1 MDPITF
7 SIITPS
13 YNQGKFLEDAIK
25 SVLIQKGN
33 FYIDYIIMDGG
44 STDNSVEI
52 IKKYEGLILN
62 RKLAINCK
70 GIKYRWRSEKDEG
83 QADAIEKGFA
93 LTSGDI
99 GAWLNSDDVY
109 YNDEVFANVSR
120 YFISEDIDL
129 LIGNGTLTDKEG
141 NFIGDYRT
149 EKIDIKELIFL
160 DYHILQP
167 SAFLR
172 LEYFKKNN
180 FDKYLN
186 YTFDVEFFIRLLK
199 KGIKYKKIK
208 EYLSC
213 FRIYPEIKTMSGLE
227 KRYRESLLIA
237 NKFSND
243 KTFLFISRIF
253 KYFSEV
259 IEIKYQRY
267 FLVRLLTQLIRNIA
281 YRLVI
286 GTWGRK

>member
-1 MDPITF
+1 M
-7 SIITPS
+7 
-13 YNQGKFLEDAIK
+13 
-25 SVLIQKGN
+25 
-33 FYIDYIIMDGG
+33 
-44 STDNSVEI
+44 
-52 IKKYEGLILN
+52 
-62 RKLAINCK
+62 
-70 GIKYRWRSEKDEG
+70 
-83 QADAIEKGFA
+83 
-93 LTSGDI
+93 
-99 GAWLNSDDVY
+99 
-109 YNDEVFANVSR
+109 SR

>member
-243 KTFLFISRIF
+243 KTVLFISRIF

>member
-199 KGIKYKKIK
+199 KGVKYKKIK

>member
-1 MDPITF
+1 MIPITF

>member
-62 RKLAINCK
+62 RKMAINCK

-83 QADAIEKGFA
+83 QADALEKGFA

>member
-1 MDPITF
+1 MIPITF

-25 SVLIQKGN
+25 SVLIQRGD
-33 FYIDYIIMDGG
+33 FHIDYIIMDGG

-52 IKKYEGLILN
+52 IKKYEQVLADG
-62 RKLAINCK
+62 KLPISCR
-70 GIKYRWRSEKDEG
+70 GIQYRWVSEKDNG
-83 QADAIEKGFA
+83 QADAIEKGFTLA
-93 LTSGDI
+93 KGDI

-109 YNDEVFANVSR
+109 YNNKVFASIAE
-120 YFISEDIDL
+120 YFKLEDIDF
-129 LIGNGTLTDKEG
+129 LIGNGILIDREG
-141 NFIGDYRT
+141 NFIDNYQT

-172 LEYFKKNN
+172 LEHFKKNN
-180 FDKYLN
+180 FDKNLN

-199 KGIKYKKIK
+199 QGIKYKKVN
-208 EYLSC
+208 ENFSS
-213 FRIYPEIKTMSGLE
+213 FRVYPEIKTMSGFE
-227 KRYRESLLIA
+227 KRYKEFILIE
-237 NKFSND
+237 KRFSND
-243 KTFLFISRIF
+243 KTLIFISSIF

-259 IEIKYQRY
+259 VEIKYRRY
-267 FLVRLLTQLIRNIA
+267 FLVRLVTQLIRNIA

>member
-109 YNDEVFANVSR
+109 YNDEVFASVSR

>member
-1 MDPITF
+1 MIPITF

-25 SVLIQKGN
+25 SVLIQRGD
-33 FYIDYIIMDGG
+33 FHIDYIIMDGG

-52 IKKYEGLILN
+52 IKKYEGLLLD

-99 GAWLNSDDVY
+99 GAWLNSDDIY
-109 YNDEVFANVSR
+109 YNNEVFNTVAR
-120 YFISEDIDL
+120 YFNSEDIDL
-129 LIGNGTLTDKEG
+129 LIGNGILTDKEG
-141 NFIGDYRT
+141 KFIENYRT
-149 EKIDIKELIFL
+149 GRIDIKELIFL

-180 FDKYLN
+180 FDKNLN
-186 YTFDVEFFIRLLK
+186 YTFDVEFFIKLLK

-227 KRYRESLLIA
+227 KRYREFLLIA
-237 NKFSND
+237 NRFSND

-267 FLVRLLTQLIRNIA
+267 FLVRLVTQLIRNIA

>member
-52 IKKYEGLILN
+52 IKKYEGLLLD

>member
-83 QADAIEKGFA
+83 QADALEKGFA

-267 FLVRLLTQLIRNIA
+267 FLVRLVTQLIRNIA